1 MVPQNFELDPD
12 VDVTYNSAGF
22 RWEPVDTS
30 VEKIRGKFNG
40 YKVRGNSDYMCFC
53 WIDINSNSN
62 SNSYTFIL

>member
-40 YKVRGNSDYMCFC
+40 YKVRGNSDY
-53 WIDINSNSN
+53 WADP
-62 SNSYTFIL
+62 